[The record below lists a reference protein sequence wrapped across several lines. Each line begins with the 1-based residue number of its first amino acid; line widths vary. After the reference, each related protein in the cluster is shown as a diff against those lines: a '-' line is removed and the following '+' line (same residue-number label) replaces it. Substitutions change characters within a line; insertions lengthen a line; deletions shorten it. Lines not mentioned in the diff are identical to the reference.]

1 MPEPP
6 TDAELDTF
14 IRTRFA
20 LLGIDITVLPQAD
33 PSAPIDQARVLS
45 NARSILR
52 SEATATEF
60 PIDEQ
65 FVIPTLYPAPLEA
78 WTGALDR

>member
-1 MPEPP
+1 MPSPP
-6 TDAELDTF
+6 TDQELDTF

-20 LLGIDITVLPQAD
+20 LLGIDISVLPEAD
-33 PSAPIDQARVLS
+33 PSAPIDQARVLN

-52 SEATATEF
+52 SEATAAAF
-60 PIDEQ
+60 SIDEQ
-65 FVIPTLYPAPLEA
+65 FVIPTMYPAPLEA